1 MKTNVIERLNEDAEV
16 YKPEGPRPLMRELPD
31 PEPYPVHYLGPTLER
46 AALAIQEKT
55 KAPVAICAQSVL
67 GAATLAV
74 QGHADIE
81 LPTGQAKPLSNFLV
95 TVAGSGER
103 KSACDTEALRPI
115 KKHET
120 ALREQYTAELDGYKN
135 QFDSWEKQR
144 TQILNDKK
152 KYPGTAEKNQALI
165 DVGPEPE
172 APLNPMLLSP
182 EPTIEGMAK
191 HYLHGQPSIG
201 VFSAEGGQFIG
212 GHGMREEKKL
222 LTAAGY
228 SSLWDGE
235 PIRRVRAGDGS
246 MMLPG
251 RRLAIHLMAQP
262 DVASIMLSDRVL
274 ADQGLLSRLLVTAPV
289 SAAGTRLWKETSA
302 DADVALTRYC
312 ARILTILE
320 TPLPLTEN
328 TRNEL
333 TPLIIRL
340 SDDAREKWV
349 QFADHIET
357 GLGHGGAFDPIRG
370 LAGKLPE
377 HAARLG
383 AVLALVD
390 DLGVRTLSADYMAS
404 GIVLAQF
411 YAEEAMRLFSAGM
424 ISEELRIAQTVLD
437 WLLSRYSGDVVPLT
451 HIYQFGPSQ
460 LRTAAAARKIM
471 KVLASH
477 NWVTSVDDGAV
488 IDGHRYRDVWKVW
501 GGVK

>member
-1 MKTNVIERLNEDAEV
+1 MKNIATAFDDAEEF
-16 YKPEGPRPLMRELPD
+16 KPEGPRLLMRELSD
-31 PEPYPVHYLGPTLER
+31 PEPYPVRCLGPVLES

-55 KAPVAICAQSVL
+55 QAPLAICAQSVL

-81 LPTGQAKPLSNFLV
+81 LPTGQTKPLSNFLV

-103 KSACDTEALRPI
+103 KSACDNEALRPI
-115 KKHET
+115 KKHEA
-120 ALREQYTAELDGYKN
+120 ALREKYSAEYDEYRNRLE
-135 QFDSWEKQR
+135 SWEKQR
-144 TQILNDKK
+144 SQILNDKK
-152 KYPGTAEKNQALI
+152 KYPGTNEKNVALA
-165 DVGPEPE
+165 GLGSEPE
-172 APLNPMLLSP
+172 APLNPMLISP

-191 HYLHGQPSIG
+191 HYQSGLPSIG

-246 MMLPG
+246 IMLPG
-251 RRLAIHLMAQP
+251 RRLAIHLMAQH
-262 DVASIMLSDRVL
+262 DVAAIMLSDRVL
-274 ADQGLLSRLLVTAPV
+274 ADQGLLSRMLVAAPK
-289 SAAGTRLWKETSA
+289 SSAGTRLWREASA
-302 DADVALTRYC
+302 GADVALSRYD
-312 ARILTILE
+312 ARLLNILE
-320 TPLPLTEN
+320 TPLPLAEN

-333 TPLIIRL
+333 APPIMGL
-340 SDDAREKWV
+340 SPDARQQWV
-349 QFADHIET
+349 QFADHIEG
-357 GLGHGGAFDPIRG
+357 GLGNGGAFDPIRG

-383 AVLALVD
+383 ASVALTD
-390 DLGVRTLSADYMAS
+390 NLNERTLSSEHMAA

-424 ISEELRIAQTVLD
+424 VSEDLRIAQTVLD
-437 WLLSRYSGDVVPLT
+437 WMLARYPGSSVPLS

-460 LRTAAAARKIM
+460 IRTAAAARKVM
-471 KVLASH
+471 KVLTDH
-477 NWVTSVDDGAV
+477 NWVIPVEGGAI
-488 IDGHRYRDVWKVW
+488 IDGHKHREAWRVW
-501 GGVK
+501 GGEK